1 MLLSVIRFTARIAI
15 LIAAIFL
22 FDSCDFSGDLHETQ
36 DSLSLADQNYDVLKD
51 PQLFTVRE
59 ELGAES
65 VTIFGKTTSL
75 KSLLSGFYTPDTFTN
90 SDTENSAADYI
101 ITGAE
106 LIQGTFLSDS
116 GTCEQRTLLL
126 CTRGDFVDEEY
137 YDLFFLARDS
147 EGNVM
152 VSGREIF
159 EGSHGANA
167 TELEVDELNLPVSK
181 DCSVLMVTS
190 NDENGDPD
198 FHKESWVEIFMATG
212 KGFRSLF
219 RLQLEETS
227 IDEYVASEDESQRA
241 VSKIQ
246 KYEILDSSSNG
257 LHDIRVTY
265 TVTENGSTVKRG
277 ADVYQFDGR
286 YYAMRTGD

>member
-1 MLLSVIRFTARIAI
+1 MLIQVLRFTARIAI
-15 LIAAIFL
+15 LMAAIIWFE
-22 FDSCDFSGDLHETQ
+22 SCDLSDEGRDTQ
-36 DSLSLADQNYDVLKD
+36 DSLSVADQNYDVLKD
-51 PQLFTVRE
+51 PQVFTITE
-59 ELGAES
+59 DLGTES
-65 VTIFGKTTSL
+65 VNIFGKTTSL
-75 KSLLSGFYTPDTFTN
+75 QNLLTVFYTPDTITDP
-90 SDTENSAADYI
+90 DTEGPAPDYI

-116 GTCEQRTLLL
+116 GRCEPRTLLL

-137 YDLFFLARDS
+137 YDLFFLARGSD
-147 EGNVM
+147 GNVI

-167 TELEVDELNLPVSK
+167 TALKVDELPLPVSK

-246 KYEILDSSSNG
+246 KYEILETSSKG

-265 TVTENGSTVKRG
+265 TVTENGRTIKNG
-277 ADVYQFDGR
+277 ADVYRFDGH
-286 YYAMRTGD
+286 YYAAGAGD